1 MLILLYEYIKLTAY
15 DEDKFEF
22 VNKQVQIF
30 NNNCFVP
37 KTTLLLKVIKF
48 NQYLKLILKIL

>member
-1 MLILLYEYIKLTAY
+1 MFILLYEYIKLTAY

-37 KTTLLLKVIKF
+37 KTTLLLKVTKF
-48 NQYLKLILKIL
+48 DKYLT